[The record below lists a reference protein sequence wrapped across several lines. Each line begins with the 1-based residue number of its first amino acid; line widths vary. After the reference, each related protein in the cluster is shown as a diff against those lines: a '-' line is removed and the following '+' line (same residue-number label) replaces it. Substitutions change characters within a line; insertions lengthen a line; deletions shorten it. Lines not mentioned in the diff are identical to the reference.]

1 MSVRFRAT
9 AALILPVILTGCGN
23 TCGCASTAPP
33 HAVIATVAPGD
44 VIVPGTLTICSDLR
58 RPPLEWIQS
67 AGDPPG
73 GADISIGSD
82 IAARLGLK
90 VEIKN
95 TDKAAIPASL
105 SSGGC
110 DIALSGLEIGAPQTQ
125 GLVMAPYGGLRQ
137 VLLVPYANPAKIAGL
152 ADLCGGSVGAIAGS
166 DEEAA
171 ALGSGSQAGQGVFAA
186 CSSAGRLSPTV
197 RSYATESDAADAL
210 MSGQADALFVDS
222 ATGAYEIEWHKDHVT
237 EIPNVTD
244 RLVELGVAMRQ
255 GKDGLRVAVMRA
267 LDAMN
272 ADGALATWL
281 SMDGL
286 VSILTP
292 TASGTP

>member
-1 MSVRFRAT
+1 
-9 AALILPVILTGCGN
+9 
-23 TCGCASTAPP
+23 
-33 HAVIATVAPGD
+33 
-44 VIVPGTLTICSDLR
+44 
-58 RPPLEWIQS
+58 
-67 AGDPPG
+67 
-73 GADISIGSD
+73 
-82 IAARLGLK
+82 
-90 VEIKN
+90 
-95 TDKAAIPASL
+95 
-105 SSGGC
+105 
-110 DIALSGLEIGAPQTQ
+110 
-125 GLVMAPYGGLRQ
+125 
-137 VLLVPYANPAKIAGL
+137 
-152 ADLCGGSVGAIAGS
+152 
-166 DEEAA
+166 
-171 ALGSGSQAGQGVFAA
+171 
-186 CSSAGRLSPTV
+186 
-197 RSYATESDAADAL
+197 